1 MNVETLCAG
10 IRAIIKMTS
19 IRQKMS
25 ADDNAFPRRKS
36 GRPSRFG
43 EPTRTVRL
51 PVSMIPAIKA
61 FLRGQEPLSL
71 FDQTVPAGFPSPAEN
86 YEHEGLNIVS
96 YLIPHPEN
104 AFLLRLADDR
114 LNRYALFDGD
124 LLVIRRDLTPTQADL
139 VVLELDGEIALLP
152 FSDPKARTAA
162 IRGVVRYAIREPL
175 A

>member
-1 MNVETLCAG
+1 
-10 IRAIIKMTS
+10 MTS
-19 IRQKMS
+19 IRQKNDANS
-25 ADDNAFPRRKS
+25 DAIPRRAP

-43 EPTRTVRL
+43 EPTRTVRV
-51 PVSMIPAIKA
+51 PVSMIPAIEA
-61 FLRGQEPLSL
+61 FLRGEEPSL
-71 FDQTVPAGFPSPAEN
+71 FEQTVPAGFPSPAEN

-104 AFLLRLADDR
+104 AFLIRVADDR
-114 LNRYALFDGD
+114 LNRYGLFNGD
-124 LLVIRRDLTPTQADL
+124 LLIVRRDLTPTRGDL

-152 FSDPKARTAA
+152 FSDPQARLAV